1 MVQPRNIVYPFRYL
15 TCWLAGDERSEA
27 AFTAQVAR
35 LLGDDSFI
43 IPLGRARTG
52 LYLLVKG
59 AVTPARRRVLMSP
72 YTIADVVNMVRF
84 AGGEPV
90 FMDVVP
96 NSTNVDVDHLRALLD
111 ERTACVLLTHYHVPQ
126 ASTLEI
132 AELCRERGVKVFED
146 CAISL
151 GASLR
156 GRPIGTL
163 ADAGVFSLSGFK
175 ILNFIWGGFI
185 AAKDA
190 ALFEAVGKEVASWP
204 RLRPRHYRR
213 MGLEVV
219 RYSLLTSP
227 LVFPL
232 AFAVRSR
239 LVQKGEIANII
250 PRALI
255 ETRSID
261 EMILSRPSVSALAEW
276 NRKFGQVAQIK
287 RAPSGDR
294 GNLRQDL
301 QKHLRRGGERCRGA

>member
-1 MVQPRNIVYPFRYL
+1 
-15 TCWLAGDERSEA
+15 
-27 AFTAQVAR
+27 
-35 LLGDDSFI
+35 
-43 IPLGRARTG
+43 
-52 LYLLVKG
+52 
-59 AVTPARRRVLMSP
+59 
-72 YTIADVVNMVRF
+72 
-84 AGGEPV
+84 
-90 FMDVVP
+90 
-96 NSTNVDVDHLRALLD
+96 
-111 ERTACVLLTHYHVPQ
+111 
-126 ASTLEI
+126 
-132 AELCRERGVKVFED
+132 
-146 CAISL
+146 
-151 GASLR
+151 
-156 GRPIGTL
+156 L

-261 EMILSRPSVSALAEW
+261 EMILSRPSVSALAES
-276 NRKFGQVAQIK
+276 QIRPG
-287 RAPSGDR
+287 RADKARTVGRSRQSTTRPSETSASRRRAMPRCVTRRPSGTTR
-294 GNLRQDL
+294 SSWR
-301 QKHLRRGGERCRGA
+301 